1 VVPNLAARWRRS
13 GSPSATGAG
22 AAELRRTAMFYNE
35 AQVCLTG
42 YVATQPDFRTVGD
55 GIPLLSMRVAWT
67 NRRRDAVTGEWADG
81 NTSFVNVNCW
91 RKLAENLS
99 TCLRKGDPV
108 LLRGRLDV
116 RPFVGKDGQRRIS
129 VDVDAQTLGHDL
141 TRGVAGF
148 RRAWSSAGK
157 TAEQHAAGQADGEPG
172 EGLEHSDDEAAALA
186 ALTDGGSTSGAGGPA
201 GEDIFDD
208 SAIEALAQETGS
220 VTAPF

>member
-1 VVPNLAARWRRS
+1 
-13 GSPSATGAG
+13 
-22 AAELRRTAMFYNE
+22 MFYNE

-55 GIPLLSMRVAWT
+55 GTPLLSMRVAWT
-67 NRRRDAVTGEWADG
+67 NRRRDAVTGDWVDG
-81 NTSFVNVNCW
+81 NTSFVRVNCW

-141 TRGVAGF
+141 TRGPANFMRSSPPPAATEGDPAGNWP
-148 RRAWSSAGK
+148 ADTGETSEM
-157 TAEQHAAGQADGEPG
+157 AEGPAEMIDEEAVERFGRD
-172 EGLEHSDDEAAALA
+172 LDEAGLA
-186 ALTDGGSTSGAGGPA
+186 ARALDEDEEASATTS
-201 GEDIFDD
+201 F
-208 SAIEALAQETGS
+208 
-220 VTAPF
+220 